1 MGPSDYRKGDDLIH
15 DPLCRQRRQ
24 GYEDISRCP
33 DCELIAL
40 VREEERG
47 ASDTIETPFNSGYVL
62 GRTIAGFAILEASRD
77 IPPSGKHFPGC
88 WKTHPDCAFRHA
100 AEIAMIEE

>member
-1 MGPSDYRKGDDLIH
+1 MNH

-24 GYEDISRCP
+24 SYEDHGRCADCDLIS
-33 DCELIAL
+33 L

-47 ASDTIETPFNSGYVL
+47 ASDTVDTPFNSGYIL
-62 GRTIAGFAILEASRD
+62 GRTIAGFAILEAARD
-77 IPPSGKHFPGC
+77 VPPSGKHYPGC
-88 WKTHPDCAFRHA
+88 WKAHADCAFRHA